1 MNKLYFILAGLLL
14 FAGLTAGDFIRDGK
28 TSYVIV
34 IPDQEDTG
42 VTFASQELQ
51 TFLKKA
57 SGADFPIVKSSQ
69 APAKNRIFLGIS
81 TAALK
86 ILKNDPRNN
95 LKQQEHVVQTIGTDL
110 FLYGQ
115 GTWGEMWAVYDYLEN
130 VLGYRWY
137 DARGGMKVPDCHN
150 LPWKKLDRKTAFSI
164 PFRSATGYW
173 IYHRP
178 YAHLFFLRN
187 RQNGALITR
196 FLRDKKIFIPEIE
209 INSSYGTH
217 TIPSYIPGTANR
229 NVYKPFPWLKDKN
242 YWKTN
247 PEFFGMLPNG
257 KRSGGGHLCFT
268 NVELRKE
275 LTKNVLENMKREPQ
289 NRIFSLSAHD
299 SPGRFCHCK
308 PCLAMEKKYGS
319 IGGPYYDYLLELSK
333 ILKKQYPANSISF
346 LVYRKNQTQKPP
358 TNLKK
363 LPDNLI
369 PIFAPIDDDFGK
381 SWAHKNNEETCKDLE
396 TWGKLASKVNVW
408 YYPNP
413 YSGDITPPLG
423 NIRRLVYDIRKM
435 VKSNM
440 YMSAFEHNVG
450 VCNMIGFTEL
460 QSFLILQLFKD
471 VNQDA
476 EKLIDEFMAFEY
488 GKAAPVMRKYLA
500 ELEDAAEKNK
510 LRLAWNP
517 TLNAYTYLTAENMM
531 RWYNYFLEM
540 EKILKDDPERLNN
553 VNRVRLNLE
562 YVILMRYNV
571 LLKKYPDFP
580 VKPEALAKT
589 VLARFQKTIDD
600 YYGKSFTFRAKTSL
614 KSLNERIKMA
624 LIQAGKTDNNLP
636 ESIAKGVDPDQIIQT
651 MPKVNG
657 RDWVKDPDAAWGVAA
672 VLMDKPKPT
681 LPLQVNMY
689 DIANKKYHPSISW
702 IRKQHL
708 GPKGKYKFY
717 KLHSGLTISPD
728 CTLMIGSDSWTELR
742 ANLGEAYEMGSLNK
756 VCIYASLKFEGPTY
770 YPEDAG
776 KKDKVICDRI
786 VIIKIK

>member
-14 FAGLTAGDFIRDGK
+14 FAGLTAGEFIRDGK

-34 IPDQEDTG
+34 IPDQKDTG

-69 APAKNRIFLGIS
+69 APEKNRIFLGIS

-86 ILKNDPRNN
+86 ILKKDPRSN

-178 YAHLFFLRN
+178 FAHLFFLRN
-187 RQNGALITR
+187 RQNASLITR

-257 KRSGGGHLCFT
+257 KRSGSGHLCFS
-268 NVELRKE
+268 NSGLRKE

-319 IGGPYYDYLLELSK
+319 IGGPYYDYLLELSG
-333 ILKKQYPANSISF
+333 ILKKEYPANSISF

-381 SWAHKNNEETCKDLE
+381 SWAHKNNADTSKDLE
-396 TWGKLASKVNVW
+396 NWGKLASKVNVW

-500 ELEDAAEKNK
+500 ELEDAAKKNK

-600 YYGKSFTFRAKTSL
+600 YYGKSFIFRAKTSL

-728 CTLMIGSDSWTELR
+728 CTLMIGADSWTELR

-786 VIIKIK
+786 IIIKIK